1 MSEIK
6 YVRKGDHYYPE
17 IDFGI
22 EENVELRKFGR
33 LRYKYLKEN
42 KPYLFSRLLL
52 EGELMKHVIE
62 IEELAYERFQRIQTE
77 YLKQHLLSIDGNFM
91 ESYKIRQ
98 EARDIANEIVLKE
111 LIYS

>member
-6 YVRKGDHYYPE
+6 YVRKGDYYYPE

-22 EENVELRKFGR
+22 DENVELKKYGR

-42 KPYLFSRLLL
+42 KPHLFFMLLS

-62 IEELAYERFQRIQTE
+62 IEKQAYERFERIQTE
-77 YLKQHLLSIDGNFM
+77 YLKQHPLPVDGNFM
-91 ESYKIRQ
+91 ECYRIRLK
-98 EARDIANEIVLKE
+98 ARNVGEEVVLQE
-111 LIYS
+111 LIYD

>member
-6 YVRKGDHYYPE
+6 YVKKGDYYYPE

-42 KPYLFSRLLL
+42 KPYWFSVLLW
-52 EGELMKHVIE
+52 EGELMKPC
-62 IEELAYERFQRIQTE
+62 Y
-77 YLKQHLLSIDGNFM
+77 
-91 ESYKIRQ
+91 
-98 EARDIANEIVLKE
+98 
-111 LIYS
+111 